1 MAFDKFLV
9 FDKPSSVIAGGV
21 QSTTA
26 ALKQRNQ
33 SRGRINITPQS
44 VFDVVAREINFALG
58 TSVTSLSQD
67 HYDITINKNDY
78 RFLIFFES
86 VLIIV

>member
-9 FDKPSSVIAGGV
+9 FDKLSSVIAGGV

-33 SRGRINITPQS
+33 SRDRINITPQS
-44 VFDVVAREINFALG
+44 VFDVVAGEINFAME
-58 TSVTSLSQD
+58 TWVTSLSND
-67 HYDITINKNDY
+67 HSDIRIT
-78 RFLIFFES
+78 
-86 VLIIV
+86 